1 MQQEASQGH
10 LTCYDTDPRHFRLR
24 PLDQTLYPLWN
35 SPRSLLLQA
44 QGKSCDTHKNSPCNM
59 VPRINCNFLL
69 WWFSKN
75 TAAIWLADFLI
86 LKKRAKKEHA
96 LIWHGIPTNGFFLIY
111 WHELHLLHR
120 RENIFNIDFMLF
132 SIVFFVHISGHLIKA
147 Y

>member
-1 MQQEASQGH
+1 MTHQEENKLQFPTLMIFQKHCCG
-10 LTCYDTDPRHFRLR
+10 LTC
-24 PLDQTLYPLWN
+24 
-35 SPRSLLLQA
+35 
-44 QGKSCDTHKNSPCNM
+44 
-59 VPRINCNFLL
+59 
-69 WWFSKN
+69 WFFN
-75 TAAIWLADFLI
+75 

-96 LIWHGIPTNGFFLIY
+96 LILHGIPANSFFLIY